1 MPEFSAPTTVE
12 TTATVATA
20 APTHSIVDT
29 GISLRDVSI
38 VIAIIVGIIAVLTF
52 VGNKSATKRREDQ
65 ERSAA
70 KRKEDQEDAAAR
82 TKQIMDSIDKSH
94 GDSARDIRELTDK
107 VKDGRTVLEKDIE
120 AIKSV
125 TRHDIAGVKTQI
137 QASQH
142 SHEKNAEEITKLR
155 DRMTT
160 QETNSKHQT
169 DALNKLEI
177 TFGKK
182 FEEMKDLIKSQGETS
197 TAQFKELAISI
208 REARTVAGKP

>member
-1 MPEFSAPTTVE
+1 VMDETIAPLPTQ
-12 TTATVATA
+12 TATVQPAHT
-20 APTHSIVDT
+20 PLKESIFT
-29 GISLRDVSI
+29 GSDVYFVLAFLVALC
-38 VIAIIVGIIAVLTF
+38 VIAAFIMNTAR
-52 VGNKSATKRREDQ
+52 NRRTDQ
-65 ERSAA
+65 EKAAEA

-137 QASQH
+137 QSIQNQIDK
-142 SHEKNAEEITKLR
+142 STDENTKLR

-182 FEEMKDLIKSQGETS
+182 FEEMKDLIKQQGETS
-197 TAQFKELAISI
+197 TAQFKELSASL
-208 REARTVAGKP
+208 REARDVKLK